1 MLKEIKDQFIL
12 KVACLAGKIVLEN
25 GGEIYRVEDVVCR
38 IGAFYG
44 LKIECFATLT
54 CIMASS
60 TNENGDICSLVKR
73 ISSRS
78 TNLNKVFLLNNVVR
92 SVEKFSFVGLQK
104 ELIKIYNEKGTEFY
118 RIFIG
123 YSLGAGSFVYLFKG
137 DYRDFIPAFIS
148 GAITALSERLSSY
161 LHINGFFTN
170 TVSGAICSLIPYL
183 FYHMGIITNPS
194 ISIISALMLLVPGVA
209 FINSIRDIIAGDLL
223 AGISRAVEVLMVG
236 LALAVGAGLSL
247 KLLMLLG
254 GLS

>member
-60 TNENGDICSLVKR
+60 TNENGDIYSLVKR

-92 SVEKFSFVGLQK
+92 SINNFSFVGLQK
-104 ELIKIYNEKGTEFY
+104 ELVKIYNEKGTEFY
-118 RIFIG
+118 RKFIG

-137 DYRDFIPAFIS
+137 DYKDFIPAFIS
-148 GAITALSERLSSY
+148 GALTALFEKLSSY
-161 LHINGFFTN
+161 LEINGFFTN
-170 TVSGAICSLIPYL
+170 IVSGIICSCIPYA
-183 FYHMGIITNPS
+183 FFHIGFISNPS

-223 AGISRAVEVLMVG
+223 AGISRSVEVLMIG
-236 LALAVGAGLSL
+236 LSLAVGAGLAL
-247 KLLMLLG
+247 KVLMMLG
-254 GLS
+254 GI